1 MGADLIRWMF
11 CRHNPAANINFGSG
25 PAEELRSKFMLK
37 LWNTYA
43 FFCNYARLDG
53 FDPAA
58 PQVPVAER
66 PDIDRWILS
75 DLQLLIQTA
84 REAFERFNVHGL
96 LPGGREVRR

>member
-11 CRHNPAANINFGSG
+11 CRHNPATNINFGPG
-25 PAEELRSKFMLK
+25 PAEELRSKFTLK

-58 PQVPVAER
+58 PPVPVER
-66 PDIDRWILS
+66 APGHRPLDSVGLAAADRRS
-75 DLQLLIQTA
+75 
-84 REAFERFNVHGL
+84 R
-96 LPGGREVRR
+96 GRRSRATT